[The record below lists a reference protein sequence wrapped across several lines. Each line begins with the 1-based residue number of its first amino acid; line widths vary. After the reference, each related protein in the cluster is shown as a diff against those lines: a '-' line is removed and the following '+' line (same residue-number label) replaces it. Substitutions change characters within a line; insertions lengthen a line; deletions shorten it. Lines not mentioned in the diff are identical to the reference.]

1 MKLKSKNT
9 SGSNHQHALLSP
21 SSARKW
27 LSCPA
32 ALACEIGL
40 PNESGQAAVNG
51 TVMHLVAETVINR
64 VIKGEDI
71 RADTY
76 KGVYA
81 LNEGKGPIKALVKPE
96 KGAVLIT
103 DDFVSQVN
111 KYVDYCRPIID
122 AAELIEVESRVNLTR
137 VLHPGVELN
146 GNTLHTFGTADLVA
160 LLPSY
165 HKTLNQEFV
174 LDTEDDGTA
183 YTLIVGDLKTGRHKV
198 LAKENKQMMLYAL
211 GLLRAYKRLY
221 DITAVRLVIFQPY
234 AGGAD
239 EWDTTPEALEQFGK
253 FAQGR
258 ALKAIDA
265 FQRGKKGLKPAD
277 FRPGNVQCQW
287 CRFSEKCNAKRKV
300 ASRAVESDLE
310 DDTQQSAEEALKAV
324 HKFCNDADYM
334 DVWDDVSPADILRL
348 IPDFD
353 GRPAKTVKAKTD
365 PSEISLDQLK
375 AEWDKLPLM
384 RQHIADIEKAM
395 YAALMRGEV
404 VDGLK
409 LVEGRPGS
417 RSWSDEE
424 AVNQFRANHPNGY
437 LLDKTVPVNPTEAE
451 KIIGKEDPEL
461 WAELSK
467 LVTRKPGQPYIAAAN
482 DKRPAWTPATD
493 NDLAN

>member
-1 MKLKSKNT
+1 MKLKSKIEN
-9 SGSNHQHALLSP
+9 SNQSHALLSP

-27 LSCPA
+27 MACPA
-32 ALACEIGL
+32 ALACEFGL

-51 TVMHLVAETVINR
+51 TVMHLVAETVLNR
-64 VIKGEDI
+64 VIKGEDV

-103 DDFVSQVN
+103 DDFVSQVD

-122 AAELIEVESRVNLTR
+122 AAELVEVESRVNLTR

-146 GNTLHTFGTADLVA
+146 GNPLQTFGTADLVA
-160 LLPSY
+160 VMPSTP
-165 HKTLNQEFV
+165 H
-174 LDTEDDGTA
+174 DCGTGNM
-183 YTLIVGDLKTGRHKV
+183 LIVGDLKTGRHKV
-198 LAKENKQMMLYAL
+198 TAKENKQMMLYAL
-211 GLLRAYKRLY
+211 GLLRVYKRLY

-277 FRPGNVQCQW
+277 FRPSNDGCRW
-287 CRFSEKCNAKRKV
+287 CRFAESCNAKRKV
-300 ASRAVESDLE
+300 ASAIASDDLSDEPNSVEMTPE
-310 DDTQQSAEEALKAV
+310 
-324 HKFCNDADYM
+324 
-334 DVWDDVSPADILRL
+334 
-348 IPDFD
+348 
-353 GRPAKTVKAKTD
+353 
-365 PSEISLDQLK
+365 QLK

-395 YAALMRGEV
+395 YAALMRGEKV
-404 VDGLK
+404 EGLK
-409 LVEGRPGS
+409 LVEGRPGN
-417 RSWSDEE
+417 RSWSDTDKVE
-424 AVNQFRANHPNGY
+424 AFAKEHVIED
-437 LLDKTVPVNPTEAE
+437 LLHKSVLLSPTEAE
-451 KIIGKEDPEL
+451 KVMDGAGWDLLAP
-461 WAELSK
+461 
-467 LVTRKPGQPYIAAAN
+467 LVTRKPGQPSIATAD

-493 NDLAN
+493 DDLAN

>member
-32 ALACEIGL
+32 ALACEFGL
-40 PNESGQAAVNG
+40 PNESGPAAVNG
-51 TVMHLVAETVINR
+51 TVMHLVAETVLNR
-64 VIKGEDI
+64 VIKGERKI
-71 RADTY
+71 TADTY

-122 AAELIEVESRVNLTR
+122 AAELVEVEYRVNLTR
-137 VLHPGVELN
+137 ILHPGVELN
-146 GNTLHTFGTADLVA
+146 GNKLQTFGTADLVA
-160 LLPSY
+160 
-165 HKTLNQEFV
+165 V
-174 LDTEDDGTA
+174 LADGDA
-183 YTLIVGDLKTGRHKV
+183 HMLIVGDLKTGRHKV

-211 GLLRAYKRLY
+211 GLLRVYKRLY

-253 FAQGR
+253 FASKA

-277 FRPGNVQCQW
+277 FRPGNSACEW
-287 CRFSEKCNAKRKV
+287 CRFSEKCTAKRKAV
-300 ASRAVESDLE
+300 SLAVESDLSDE
-310 DDTQQSAEEALKAV
+310 STE
-324 HKFCNDADYM
+324 M
-334 DVWDDVSPADILRL
+334 
-348 IPDFD
+348 
-353 GRPAKTVKAKTD
+353 
-365 PSEISLDQLK
+365 SLDQLK
-375 AEWDKLPLM
+375 AEYDKLPLM

-395 YAALMRGEV
+395 YAVLMRGEQV
-404 VDGLK
+404 EGLK
-409 LVEGRPGS
+409 LVEGRPGN
-417 RSWSDEE
+417 RSWDLPDDIGDLVAQWGIEDLMTKQS
-424 AVNQFRANHPNGY
+424 
-437 LLDKTVPVNPTEAE
+437 LLSPTEAE
-451 KIIGKEDPEL
+451 KVMKGHKKWEL
-461 WAELSK
+461 LEARI
-467 LVTRKPGQPYIAAAN
+467 TRKPGQPAIATAD

-493 NDLAN
+493 DDLAN

>member
-9 SGSNHQHALLSP
+9 SGSNQEHALLSP
-21 SSARKW
+21 SSAKKW
-27 LSCPA
+27 LACSA
-32 ALACEIGL
+32 SLACEFGL

-51 TVMHLVAETVINR
+51 TVMHLVAETVLNR
-64 VIKGEDI
+64 VIKGEDV

-122 AAELIEVESRVNLTR
+122 AAELVEVESRVNLTR

-146 GNTLHTFGTADLVA
+146 GNPLQTFGTADLVA
-160 LLPSY
+160 VMP
-165 HKTLNQEFV
+165 
-174 LDTEDDGTA
+174 DGM
-183 YTLIVGDLKTGRHKV
+183 LIVGDLKTGRHKV

-211 GLLRAYKRLY
+211 GLLRVYKRLY

-253 FAQGR
+253 FASKA

-277 FRPGNVQCQW
+277 FRPGNDACRW
-287 CRFSEKCNAKRKV
+287 CRFAESCNAKRKV
-300 ASRAVESDLE
+300 ASAVAHNYLSG
-310 DDTQQSAEEALKAV
+310 A
-324 HKFCNDADYM
+324 
-334 DVWDDVSPADILRL
+334 
-348 IPDFD
+348 PDSVEM
-353 GRPAKTVKAKTD
+353 TT
-365 PSEISLDQLK
+365 EQLK

-395 YAALMRGEV
+395 YAALMRGEPV
-404 VDGLK
+404 EGLK
-409 LVEGRPGS
+409 LVEGRPGN
-417 RSWSDEE
+417 RSWDNAEDVGDLVSQWGIEDLMSKQ
-424 AVNQFRANHPNGY
+424 VM
-437 LLDKTVPVNPTEAE
+437 LTPTEAE
-451 KIIGKEDPEL
+451 KVMKGHEKWEL
-461 WAELSK
+461 LEARI
-467 LVTRKPGQPYIAAAN
+467 TRKPGQPSIATAD
-482 DKRPAWTPATD
+482 DKRPEWKGAAD
-493 NDLAN
+493 ADLSD

>member
-27 LSCPA
+27 MACPA
-32 ALACEIGL
+32 ALACEFGL

-51 TVMHLVAETVINR
+51 TVMHLVAETVLNR
-64 VIKGEDI
+64 VIKGERKI
-71 RADTY
+71 TADTY

-122 AAELIEVESRVNLTR
+122 AAELVEVESRVNLTR
-137 VLHPGVELN
+137 VLHPGVDMNSEPLQ
-146 GNTLHTFGTADLVA
+146 TFGTADLVA
-160 LLPSY
+160 VMQNDWSDENS
-165 HKTLNQEFV
+165 K
-174 LDTEDDGTA
+174 
-183 YTLIVGDLKTGRHKV
+183 YTLVIGDLKTGRHKV
-198 LAKENKQMMLYAL
+198 PAKENKQMMLYAL
-211 GLLRAYKRLY
+211 GLLRVYKRLY

-277 FRPGNVQCQW
+277 FRPGNDACRW
-287 CRFSEKCNAKRKV
+287 CRFAEKCNAKRKV
-300 ASRAVESDLE
+300 ASREIESDLS
-310 DDTQQSAEEALKAV
+310 DDSTE
-324 HKFCNDADYM
+324 M
-334 DVWDDVSPADILRL
+334 
-348 IPDFD
+348 
-353 GRPAKTVKAKTD
+353 
-365 PSEISLDQLK
+365 SLDQLK

-395 YAALMRGEV
+395 YAALMRGEQV
-404 VDGLK
+404 EGLK
-409 LVEGRPGS
+409 LVEGRPGN
-417 RSWSDEE
+417 RSWDDTKWVEE
-424 AVNQFRANHPNGY
+424 LAARHDVDMD
-437 LLDKTVPVNPTEAE
+437 LLVKKSVMSPTDAE
-451 KIIGKEDPEL
+451 KVLKGTYDRM
-461 WAELSK
+461 WAELETH
-467 LVTRKPGQPYIAAAN
+467 VTRKPGQPSIATSD

-493 NDLAN
+493 DDLAN

>member
-9 SGSNHQHALLSP
+9 SGSNQEHALLSP
-21 SSARKW
+21 SSAKKW
-27 LSCPA
+27 LNCPA
-32 ALACEIGL
+32 ALACEFGI
-40 PNESGQAAVNG
+40 PDESGRAAVNG
-51 TVMHLVAETVINR
+51 TCMHLVAESVINR

-122 AAELIEVESRVNLTR
+122 AAQLVEVEARVTLTR
-137 VLHPGVELN
+137 VLHPGAELN
-146 GNTLHTFGTADLVA
+146 SEPLRTFGTADLVA
-160 LLPSY
+160 
-165 HKTLNQEFV
+165 V
-174 LDTEDDGTA
+174 IADGDTHM
-183 YTLIVGDLKTGRHKV
+183 LIVGDLKTGRHKV

-211 GLLRAYKRLY
+211 GLLRVYKRLY

-253 FAQGR
+253 FASKA

-277 FRPGNVQCQW
+277 FRPGNGQCHW
-287 CRFSEKCNAKRKV
+287 CRFSEKCTAKRKAV
-300 ASRAVESDLE
+300 SAIAPDDLSDASDSVEMTPE
-310 DDTQQSAEEALKAV
+310 
-324 HKFCNDADYM
+324 
-334 DVWDDVSPADILRL
+334 
-348 IPDFD
+348 
-353 GRPAKTVKAKTD
+353 
-365 PSEISLDQLK
+365 QLK

-395 YAALMRGEV
+395 YTALMRGEQV
-404 VDGLK
+404 EGLK
-409 LVEGRPGS
+409 LVEGRPGN
-417 RSWSDEE
+417 RGWTDAD
-424 AVNQFRANHPNGY
+424 AVEVSHGDV
-437 LLDKTVPVNPTEAE
+437 LKKEVLMSPTEAA
-451 KIIGKEDPEL
+451 KVL
-461 WAELSK
+461 SAEEMAALEPFI
-467 LVTRKPGQPYIAAAN
+467 TRKPGQPSIATAD

-493 NDLAN
+493 SDLED

>member
-9 SGSNHQHALLSP
+9 SGSNQEHALLSP
-21 SSARKW
+21 SSAKKW
-27 LSCPA
+27 LACSA
-32 ALACEIGL
+32 SLACEFGL

-51 TVMHLVAETVINR
+51 TVMHLVAETVLNR
-64 VIKGEDI
+64 VIKGDDI
-71 RADTY
+71 TADKY

-103 DDFVSQVN
+103 DDFVAQVN

-122 AAELIEVESRVNLTR
+122 AAEMVEVESRINLTR

-146 GNTLHTFGTADLVA
+146 SSPLQTFGTADLVA
-160 LLPSY
+160 VMP
-165 HKTLNQEFV
+165 
-174 LDTEDDGTA
+174 DGM
-183 YTLIVGDLKTGRHKV
+183 LIVGDLKTGRHKV

-211 GLLRAYKRLY
+211 GLLRVYKRLY

-277 FRPGNVQCQW
+277 FRPGNGQCQW
-287 CRFSEKCNAKRKV
+287 CRFSEKCTAKRKAV
-300 ASRAVESDLE
+300 SREVESDLS
-310 DDTQQSAEEALKAV
+310 DDSTE
-324 HKFCNDADYM
+324 M
-334 DVWDDVSPADILRL
+334 
-348 IPDFD
+348 
-353 GRPAKTVKAKTD
+353 
-365 PSEISLDQLK
+365 SLDQLK
-375 AEWDKLPLM
+375 AEYDKLPLM

-395 YAALMRGEV
+395 YAALMRGEAV
-404 VDGLK
+404 EGLK
-409 LVEGRPGS
+409 LVEGRPGN
-417 RSWSDEE
+417 RSWSDEKE
-424 AVNQFRANHPNGY
+424 VIALASCVMEKDMMY
-437 LLDKTVPVNPTEAE
+437 KEVLLSPTEAE
-451 KIIGKEDPEL
+451 KAHKGAEYWPEL
-461 WAELSK
+461 EK
-467 LVTRKPGQPYIAAAN
+467 LITRKPGQPSIATSD

-493 NDLAN
+493 DDLAN

>member
-9 SGSNHQHALLSP
+9 GGSNQEHALLSP
-21 SSARKW
+21 SSAKKW
-27 LSCPA
+27 LNCPA
-32 ALACEIGL
+32 ALACEFGL

-51 TVMHLVAETVINR
+51 TAMHLVAETVLNR
-64 VIKGEDI
+64 VIKGEDV
-71 RADTY
+71 RADKY

-122 AAELIEVESRVNLTR
+122 AAELIEVESRVNLTH

-146 GNTLHTFGTADLVA
+146 GNQLQTFGTADLVA
-160 LLPSY
+160 VMP
-165 HKTLNQEFV
+165 
-174 LDTEDDGTA
+174 DGM
-183 YTLIVGDLKTGRHKV
+183 LIVGDLKTGRHKV

-253 FAQGR
+253 FAQGQ

-287 CRFSEKCNAKRKV
+287 CRFSQKCNAKRKV
-300 ASRAVESDLE
+300 ASREVESDLE
-310 DDTQQSAEEALKAV
+310 DDTQQSAEEALKAI

-409 LVEGRPGS
+409 LVEGPLGN
-417 RSWSDEE
+417 RSWSDLSKVEE
-424 AVNQFRANHPNGY
+424 LAKQRPSTMYKEV
-437 LLDKTVPVNPTEAE
+437 LLSPTEAE
-451 KIIGKEDPEL
+451 KVISKDD
-461 WAELSK
+461 WADDFAK
-467 LVTRKPGQPYIAAAN
+467 LVTRKPGQPSIATSD

-493 NDLAN
+493 SDLAD

>member
-1 MKLKSKNT
+1 MKIRTKVEN
-9 SGSNHQHALLSP
+9 SNHEHALLSP
-21 SSARKW
+21 SGSAKW
-27 LSCPA
+27 LGCA
-32 ALACEIGL
+32 ASLICEYDI
-40 PNESGQAAVNG
+40 PNTSGAAAVNG
-51 TVMHLVAETVINR
+51 TCMHTLAETVLNR
-64 VIKGEDI
+64 VIKGEDV

-81 LNEGKGPIKALVKPE
+81 LNEGKGPIKALVRPE

-122 AAELIEVESRVNLTR
+122 AAQLVEVESRVNLTR
-137 VLHPGVELN
+137 ILHPGVELN
-146 GNTLHTFGTADLVA
+146 GSPLQTFGTADMVA
-160 LLPSY
+160 
-165 HKTLNQEFV
+165 V
-174 LDTEDDGTA
+174 LADGDA
-183 YTLIVGDLKTGRHKV
+183 HMLIVGDLKTGRHKV

-211 GLLRAYKRLY
+211 GLLRVYKRLY

-277 FRPGNVQCQW
+277 FRPGNDACQW
-287 CRFSEKCNAKRKV
+287 CRFAEKCNAKRKV
-300 ASRAVESDLE
+300 ASREIESDLA
-310 DDTQQSAEEALKAV
+310 DDSTE
-324 HKFCNDADYM
+324 M
-334 DVWDDVSPADILRL
+334 
-348 IPDFD
+348 
-353 GRPAKTVKAKTD
+353 
-365 PSEISLDQLK
+365 SLDQLK
-375 AEWDKLPLM
+375 AEYDKLPLM

-395 YAALMRGEV
+395 YAALMRGERV
-404 VDGLK
+404 EGLK
-409 LVEGRPGS
+409 LVEGRPGN

-424 AVNQFRANHPNGY
+424 AVNKFRANHHNGY
-437 LLDKTVPVNPTEAE
+437 LLDKIVPVNPTEAE

-467 LVTRKPGQPYIAAAN
+467 LVTRKPSQPAIATAD

-493 NDLAN
+493 SDLED